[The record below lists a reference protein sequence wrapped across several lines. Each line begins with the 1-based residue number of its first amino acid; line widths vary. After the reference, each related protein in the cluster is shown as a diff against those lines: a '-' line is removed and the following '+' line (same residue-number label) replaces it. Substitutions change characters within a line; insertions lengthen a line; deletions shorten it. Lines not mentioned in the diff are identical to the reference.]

1 LGDSSDQIILSGT
14 GAEVKGAANES
25 EGHATS
31 VIVTE
36 GVPFKHFLLVALA
49 PLARKTGPSL
59 ADGEVEAFTVISTK
73 HVAPYFLAT
82 LHGHV
87 ADRFSPF
94 HDFLL

>member
-1 LGDSSDQIILSGT
+1 MGDSSDQIILSGT

-59 ADGEVEAFTVISTK
+59 ADGEIEAFTVISTK

-82 LHGHV
+82 FHGHV
-87 ADRFSPF
+87 AHRFSPF
-94 HDFLL
+94 HDCLL